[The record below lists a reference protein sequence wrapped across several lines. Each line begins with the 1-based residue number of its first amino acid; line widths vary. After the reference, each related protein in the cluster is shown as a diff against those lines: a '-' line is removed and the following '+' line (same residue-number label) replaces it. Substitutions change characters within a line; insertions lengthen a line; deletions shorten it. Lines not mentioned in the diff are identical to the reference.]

1 MNRRVSIRDN
11 GDARRAVETGMR
23 GAGESARARPAGAV
37 WPRRAL
43 VSLWVLAFVLA
54 GGALAARWDALMARL
69 AGPPAV
75 AAGGALR

>member
-1 MNRRVSIRDN
+1 MSEAVG
-11 GDARRAVETGMR
+11 GDRMR
-23 GAGESARARPAGAV
+23 GEGDGTRGRPAGAA

-54 GGALAARWDALMARL
+54 GGALAASWDALMARL
-69 AGPPAV
+69 AGPPAA

>member
-1 MNRRVSIRDN
+1 M
-11 GDARRAVETGMR
+11 VE
-23 GAGESARARPAGAV
+23 AGGSARTRPAGAV

-43 VSLWVLAFVLA
+43 ISLWLLAFVLA

>member
-1 MNRRVSIRDN
+1 MQA
-11 GDARRAVETGMR
+11 G
-23 GAGESARARPAGAV
+23 GESARERTAVAG

-54 GGALAARWDALMARL
+54 GGALAARWDALIARL

-75 AAGGALR
+75 GVEGARR

>member
-1 MNRRVSIRDN
+1 MAEA
-11 GDARRAVETGMR
+11 GDST
-23 GAGESARARPAGAV
+23 RARPAGAV

-43 VSLWVLAFVLA
+43 ISLWLLVFVLA

>member
-1 MNRRVSIRDN
+1 
-11 GDARRAVETGMR
+11 
-23 GAGESARARPAGAV
+23 V

-75 AAGGALR
+75 AVEGALR